1 VPPLPTNCP
10 AVDPRPEVEE
20 ELPEAEEEE
29 FEDPAVPEVL
39 PLPLVVEPE
48 VVGPRET
55 REVADRNA
63 AEPPPV
69 CKPFVEV
76 TDVEAEAEEP
86 DESVPPVELELLV
99 ED

>member
-1 VPPLPTNCP
+1 MPPVPTNCP
-10 AVDPRPEVEE
+10 AVDPRPEVED
-20 ELPEAEEEE
+20 ELPEAEEELDE
-29 FEDPAVPEVL
+29 PVVPEVL
-39 PLPLVVEPE
+39 LPLVEEPE
-48 VVGPRET
+48 VVVGARET

-76 TDVEAEAEEP
+76 TDVEAEEEEP
-86 DESVPPVELELLV
+86 EESVPPVELELLA